1 MMRFVE
7 LKVLCDSGLVADV
20 QKSVKTDRI
29 AEFGGFCR
37 WTHAVYHYLEDSE
50 LETQL
55 PLRFRR

>member
-7 LKVLCDSGLVADV
+7 LKVLCFLVADV
-20 QKSVKTDRI
+20 RI
-29 AEFGGFCR
+29 LSRQIELKNLGVILQM
-37 WTHAVYHYLEDSE
+37 HSE